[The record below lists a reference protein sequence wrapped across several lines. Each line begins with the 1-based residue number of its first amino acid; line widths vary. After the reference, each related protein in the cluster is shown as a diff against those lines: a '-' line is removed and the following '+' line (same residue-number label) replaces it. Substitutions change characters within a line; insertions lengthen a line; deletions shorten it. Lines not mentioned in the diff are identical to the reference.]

1 MILRRVAAATT
12 GLIYLQIVVGATMRH
27 TGAGLAIPDFPLMFG
42 QLIPPHWDAKI
53 AVHFAHRVGAVVVSL
68 AILATTGHVF
78 YHHRSRRELR
88 RPSLLLL
95 VLLAI
100 QITLGAL
107 TVLSGK
113 QFIINSLHVVTGA
126 SVLVTSLVLTLR
138 AHRARFAQAPGLKD
152 RTRPTP
158 SMDERRTYVR
168 AGPFGPAKSRRRS
181 RVSTANAAVD
191 RRAVAGTRSRAADFV
206 TLTKPRLNLLVLVTT
221 LGGLYLASP
230 AGVPTALLVHTL
242 LGTAL
247 VAGGAAALNQVW
259 ERETD
264 RLMRRT
270 STRPLPQGRL
280 GINEGTWFGVLLSS
294 AGLIEL
300 TFGANAAAAAVAL
313 VTAASYVLVYTPLKT
328 RTSLATLVGAVP
340 GALPPVIGWAAA
352 TGDITLPALVLFG
365 IVFFWQMPHFLAIAW
380 MYRDDYA
387 RAGIPL
393 LPVLEPDGRRTGQ
406 QALLYAAALWPVSL
420 LPALVGLADAPYSI
434 VATVLGLVFIALA
447 ALFAR
452 ERSIAQARRLFLFS
466 ITYLPLL
473 WGALV
478 ADRLWI

>member
-1 MILRRVAAATT
+1 M
-12 GLIYLQIVVGATMRH
+12 
-27 TGAGLAIPDFPLMFG
+27 
-42 QLIPPHWDAKI
+42 
-53 AVHFAHRVGAVVVSL
+53 
-68 AILATTGHVF
+68 
-78 YHHRSRRELR
+78 
-88 RPSLLLL
+88 
-95 VLLAI
+95 
-100 QITLGAL
+100 
-107 TVLSGK
+107 
-113 QFIINSLHVVTGA
+113 
-126 SVLVTSLVLTLR
+126 
-138 AHRARFAQAPGLKD
+138 
-152 RTRPTP
+152 
-158 SMDERRTYVR
+158 
-168 AGPFGPAKSRRRS
+168 
-181 RVSTANAAVD
+181 STANAAVD
-191 RRAVAGTRSRAADFV
+191 RHTVADTRSRAADFV

-230 AGVPTALLVHTL
+230 DGVRTSLLVHTL

-259 ERETD
+259 ERDTD

-270 STRPLPQGRL
+270 SMRPVPQGRL

-300 TFGANAAAAAVAL
+300 TFGANATAAAVAF
-313 VTAASYVLVYTPLKT
+313 AMSASDVRFYTPLKT

-434 VATVLGLVFIALA
+434 IATALGLVFIALA
-447 ALFAR
+447 ARFAG
-452 ERSIAQARRLFLFS
+452 ERSMAHARRLFLFS

>member
-1 MILRRVAAATT
+1 M
-12 GLIYLQIVVGATMRH
+12 
-27 TGAGLAIPDFPLMFG
+27 
-42 QLIPPHWDAKI
+42 
-53 AVHFAHRVGAVVVSL
+53 
-68 AILATTGHVF
+68 
-78 YHHRSRRELR
+78 
-88 RPSLLLL
+88 
-95 VLLAI
+95 
-100 QITLGAL
+100 
-107 TVLSGK
+107 
-113 QFIINSLHVVTGA
+113 
-126 SVLVTSLVLTLR
+126 
-138 AHRARFAQAPGLKD
+138 
-152 RTRPTP
+152 
-158 SMDERRTYVR
+158 
-168 AGPFGPAKSRRRS
+168 
-181 RVSTANAAVD
+181 STANAAVE
-191 RRAVAGTRSRAADFV
+191 RHAVAGTRSRAIDFV

-230 AGVPTALLVHTL
+230 EGVTTSLLVHTL
-242 LGTAL
+242 VGTAL

-259 ERETD
+259 ERDTD

-270 STRPLPQGRL
+270 SGRPLPRGRL
-280 GINEGTWFGVLLSS
+280 GVNEGTWFGVLLTSI
-294 AGLIEL
+294 GLVEL
-300 TFGANAAAAAVAL
+300 TFGANSVAAAVAL
-313 VTAASYVLVYTPLKT
+313 ATSASYVLAYTPLKT

-352 TGDITLPALVLFG
+352 TGEISLPALVLFG

-380 MYRDDYA
+380 MHRSDYA

-420 LPALVGLADAPYSI
+420 LPAVVGLAAAPYSI
-434 VATVLGLVFIALA
+434 VATALGFIFIGLS

-452 ERSIAQARRLFLFS
+452 DRSMVSARRLFLFS